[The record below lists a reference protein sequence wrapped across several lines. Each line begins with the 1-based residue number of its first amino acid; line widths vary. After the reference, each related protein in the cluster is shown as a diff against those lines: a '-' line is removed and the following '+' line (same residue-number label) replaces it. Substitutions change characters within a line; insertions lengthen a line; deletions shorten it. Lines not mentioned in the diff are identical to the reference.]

1 MRDHRPLHLI
11 VIDGWHPGLL
21 QQERDRLPAFS
32 FLAAAGLLDLECVS
46 TFPTVT
52 PSALSTLVTGVMPS
66 VHGIRG
72 IMWYH
77 REEDRYVHY
86 WPSHQ
91 SLVRGTLPRVLRDIF
106 VHLNGAHL
114 SVSTPTVFERLEA
127 AGLVCGNVNFPITRG
142 SCLHRAALPRLVS
155 WLAGLESDLAVSGPR
170 HCYLGDFVP
179 MPGFGKQGLF
189 GRFGINDD
197 RAGDYGAAMIKELR
211 PDFSLVYLNE
221 HDLRSHHAGP
231 MGCAYSLAI
240 IDRQLAKLMDAYGS
254 WENAVSEARWIL
266 VGDHAQS
273 PIGGRPGY
281 AVNVFKAFKGL
292 SVAPLAVGG
301 LHAREA
307 DLAIAPN
314 DRSALIYLRDPA
326 RLSDVLEQV
335 ARWPSV
341 DQIAWREGR
350 DCCAMSAESGR
361 VLRWRAGGDRL
372 DPHGRAWQLAG
383 DPGVLGLRLLRDGGI
398 GGLAYPDALSRLAD
412 ALAGGADVVL
422 TAKRGYEFT
431 TGITMGK
438 GNHGSLAKEDSMVPL
453 LTVGLP
459 PLGAPSR
466 TSDVA
471 RLVLAAFGLSSI
483 PPASL
488 WRQSWSSSVNG

>member
-1 MRDHRPLHLI
+1 MRDQRPLHLI

-32 FLAAAGLLDLECVS
+32 FLAAAGALDLECAS

-52 PSALSTLVTGVMPS
+52 PSALSTLVTGATPS
-66 VHGIRG
+66 EHGIRG

-77 REEDRYVHY
+77 RAEDRYVHY

-91 SLVRGTLPRVLRDIF
+91 SLVMGTLPRVLRDIF

-114 SVSTPTVFERLEA
+114 SVTTPTVFEVLEG

-142 SCLHRAALPRLVS
+142 SCLHRAELPWPLS
-155 WLAGLESDLAVSGPR
+155 WFAGVEPDLAVSGPR

-179 MPGFGKQGLF
+179 MRGFGKQGMF

-197 RAGDYGAAMIKELR
+197 RAGDYGAAMIREAR

-221 HDLRSHHAGP
+221 HDMRSHHAGP

-254 WENAVSEARWIL
+254 WEQAVSEARWIL

-273 PIGGRPGY
+273 PIGGVPGY
-281 AVNVFKAFKGL
+281 AVNVFKAFNGL
-292 SVAPLAVGG
+292 KVAPMTVGG
-301 LHAREA
+301 LAERA
-307 DLAIAPN
+307 GDLAIAPN
-314 DRSALIYLRDPA
+314 DRSALIYLREPG
-326 RLSDVLEQV
+326 RLADVLEQL

-341 DQIAWREGR
+341 DQIAWREK
-350 DCCAMSAESGR
+350 DAYCAMSGETGR
-361 VLRWRAGGDRL
+361 LLRWREGGDRR
-372 DPHGRAWQLAG
+372 DVHGRSWSLSG
-383 DPGVLGLRLLRDGGI
+383 DPAVLDLRLSADGRI
-398 GGLAYPDALSRLAD
+398 GYREYPDALARLGD
-412 ALAGGADVVL
+412 ALDGGADVL
-422 TAKRGYEFT
+422 ITARRGYEFT
-431 TGITMGK
+431 TGFTMGK

-453 LTVGLP
+453 LTVGLS
-459 PLGAPSR
+459 PLGAPAR

-471 RLVLAAFGLSSI
+471 RLVLAAFGLESS
-483 PPASL
+483 PPASV
-488 WRQSWSSSVNG
+488 WRQPWSSSVSG

>member
-1 MRDHRPLHLI
+1 MRDTRPLHLI
-11 VIDGWHPGLL
+11 VIDGWHPALL

-32 FLAAAGLLDLECVS
+32 FLAAAGALDLECVS

-52 PSALSTLVTGVMPS
+52 PSALSTLVTGAMPS
-66 VHGIRG
+66 AHGIRG

-91 SLVRGTLPRVLRDIF
+91 SLVMGTMPRVLRDIF

-114 SVSTPTVFERLEA
+114 SAATPTVFEVLEG

-142 SCLHRAALPRLVS
+142 ACLHRATLPWPIC
-155 WLAGLESDLAVSGPR
+155 WLAGMAPDLAVSGPR

-179 MPGFGKQGLF
+179 MRGFGRQGLF

-197 RAGDYGAAMIKELR
+197 RAGDYGAAMIKRLR

-231 MGCAYSLAI
+231 MGCAYSLSI

-254 WENAVSEARWIL
+254 WEKAISEARWIL

-273 PIGGRPGY
+273 PIGGVPGY
-281 AVNVFKAFKGL
+281 AVNVLKAFKGL
-292 SVAPLAVGG
+292 MVAPLAVGG
-301 LHAREA
+301 LSARSA

-314 DRSALIYLRDPA
+314 DRSALIYLRDPG
-326 RLSDVLEQV
+326 RLADVLEQV
-335 ARWPSV
+335 ALWPSV
-341 DQIAWREGR
+341 DQIAWREGGGY
-350 DCCAMSAESGR
+350 CAMSAGSAR
-361 VLRWRAGGDRL
+361 VVRWREGGARR
-372 DPHGRAWQLAG
+372 DPHGRAWDLSG
-383 DPGVLGLRLLRDGGI
+383 DPAVLDVRLPALGRIDYRE
-398 GGLAYPDALSRLAD
+398 YPDALSRLAD
-412 ALAGGADVVL
+412 ALDGGADVVI
-422 TAKRGYEFT
+422 TARRGYEFT
-431 TGITMGK
+431 TGFTMGK

-459 PLGAPSR
+459 PLMAPAR

-471 RLVLAAFGLSSI
+471 HLVLAAFGLASSPI
-483 PPASL
+483 APF
-488 WRQSWSSSVNG
+488 WRQKWSSSVSG